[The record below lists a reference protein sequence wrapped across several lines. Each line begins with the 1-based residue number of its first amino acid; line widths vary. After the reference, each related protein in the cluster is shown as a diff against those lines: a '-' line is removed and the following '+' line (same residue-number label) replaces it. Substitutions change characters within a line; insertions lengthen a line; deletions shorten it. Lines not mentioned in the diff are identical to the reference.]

1 MRRFVF
7 LASLL
12 LILAMSLS
20 AFAIDIKGIVVDKKT
35 GAPLP
40 GANVYIRGT
49 SVGAASDLNGRFTFS
64 FEPTRSFNLIVSY
77 VGYKT
82 EARTLAPGDNLSDL
96 RFELIEDVFKGE
108 EIVVTGI
115 ASKTAKSVAEVA
127 VARLSA
133 NQLTVSNSYQELSQ
147 LVAGKVAGVNVAPAS
162 GTVGGGI
169 RFNVRSGGGLN
180 GNEQPLIFVDGVR
193 VDNSEVVGYGVGGQ
207 GTSTLADL
215 NPEDIESIDILKG
228 PAGAASYGTSGSNGV
243 VLITTR
249 KGKLVPGVPKAISI
263 DYKLVSG
270 YNEQSHKYTE
280 DEFISYKD
288 ANAIFKK
295 GPVLQHTLNAYGG
308 TGLMKYYLGI
318 DRRYEDGI
326 IPNNYLDRRTLRA
339 NFDIFP
345 NEKFVVNV
353 NTSYSLTENRLPNN
367 DNNIFGFLGN
377 TLLTPKPYWF
387 TDSTSVRG
395 LLNVREA
402 NRFIGAVRTQ
412 WMPFKNFEA
421 SFTFG
426 VDNGDLR
433 NDNTYPANLKYSF
446 YPKGRRAI
454 YNRQNSQYTYNLD
467 ARYTYSFI
475 PGLNITS
482 IVGAQLFDRKLKTF
496 NIAKKDYLTEL
507 ITNIGAGET
516 FEGGDETYTHTR
528 EAGVFT
534 DHAFSYLDQY
544 FFSFML
550 RNDFASS
557 IGEKAPSIFYPRA
570 SVAVRL
576 DKFRFFPSL
585 FNLMKLRIAYGE
597 TGVLPGLVDGIPLLW
612 RAEPSGYGAGAVLAA
627 IGNSKIEPERIKEFE
642 IGFDAELFT
651 NYSAEFTYYRQYAQ
665 NSIIEFRNAPSTG
678 KIATAV
684 PYNIGA
690 VEGWGIESLLQA
702 RPLSS
707 RNFQLDLS
715 LTNNYQT
722 NEVTDLGGAQP
733 IFDGFDINVFK
744 EGLPKHAFYT
754 QKVVGAIYNEDGT
767 YKGPDVLKDENGQ
780 EMRVNF
786 GSPIPT
792 YTGAFTMNFRFL
804 RNFNLYVLTDW
815 ATGHKMFNNTKEF
828 AIYLGNA
835 FGIGAN
841 NKRYRELQDI
851 LGIKEWYDTIQAATV
866 GSEEYKAAAVEY
878 AKMDRRYDGNF
889 IEDADYFK
897 LREISFSYSFR
908 ELLPKFYANRYLSD
922 LVVGV
927 SGRNLW
933 TTTKYSGADIELN
946 FSGARSLERGQDFL
960 TLQNPRV
967 YTFWMR
973 ISL

>member
-1 MRRFVF
+1 MRK
-7 LASLL
+7 LTLL
-12 LILAMSLS
+12 LCLVIIGALSLPVLAV
-20 AFAIDIKGIVVDKKT
+20 DIKGVVVDKKT
-35 GAPLP
+35 NAPLP
-40 GANVYIRGT
+40 GANVFIRGT
-49 SVGAASDLNGRFTFS
+49 TVGAATDINGRFTFS
-64 FEPTRSFNLIVSY
+64 YQASKPFNLTVSY
-77 VGYKT
+77 IGYKT
-82 EARTLAPGDNLSDL
+82 QVRTFSPTDDLSNL
-96 RFELIEDVFKGE
+96 RFEMVEDVFRGE

-133 NQLTVSNSYQELSQ
+133 NQLTVSNSYQEISQ
-147 LVAGKVAGVNVAPAS
+147 LIAGKVAGVNIAPAS
-162 GTVGGGI
+162 GNVGGAI

-180 GNEQPLIFVDGVR
+180 GNEQPLIYIDGVR
-193 VDNSEVVGYGVGGQ
+193 VDNSEVIGFGVGGQ

-215 NPEDIESIDILKG
+215 NPEDIEAIDILKG

-243 VLITTR
+243 VLITTK
-249 KGKLVPGVPKAISI
+249 KGKLVSGAPKAIAI
-263 DYKLVSG
+263 DYKLVTG

-280 DEFISYKD
+280 DEFISYKH

-339 NFDIFP
+339 NFDIYP
-345 NEKFVVNV
+345 SNRLIVSV

-377 TLLTPKPYWF
+377 TLLTPVPYWF
-387 TDSTSVRG
+387 TDSLSVRG
-395 LLNVREA
+395 LKNVRVA
-402 NRFIGAVRTQ
+402 NRFIGSIRAQ
-412 WMPFKNFEA
+412 YNPFKNFEA
-421 SFTFG
+421 SFTLG
-426 VDNGDLR
+426 IDDGDFR
-433 NDNTYPANLKYSF
+433 NDQTYPANLKYSF

-454 YNRQNSQYTYNLD
+454 YNRQNSQYTYNFD
-467 ARYTYSFI
+467 ARYTYSLFSN
-475 PGLNITS
+475 LNVS
-482 IVGAQLFDRKLKTF
+482 SMVGAQLFDRKLKTF
-496 NIAKKDYLTEL
+496 NIQKKDFLTEL

-528 EAGVFT
+528 EAGIFT
-534 DHAFSYLDQY
+534 DHSFSLFDQY
-544 FFSFML
+544 FFSVML
-550 RNDFASS
+550 RNDYASS
-557 IGEKAPSIFYPRA
+557 IGSKAPSIFYPRA
-570 SVAVRL
+570 SLAIRM
-576 DKFRFFPSL
+576 DKYKFFPSA
-585 FNLMKLRIAYGE
+585 FDLMKLRVAYGE
-597 TGVLPGLVDGIPLLW
+597 TGVLPGTIDGIPLLW

-627 IGNSKIEPERIKEFE
+627 IGNPKIEPERIKELE

-651 NYSAEFTYYRQYAQ
+651 NYSIEFSYYRQFAQ

-684 PYNIGA
+684 PFNIGA
-690 VEGWGIESLLQA
+690 VKGWGIESLVQA
-702 RPLSS
+702 RLLNT
-707 RNFQLDLS
+707 RNIQLDLS
-715 LTNNYQT
+715 MTNNYQT
-722 NEVTDLGGAQP
+722 NKVTDLGGAQP
-733 IFDGFDINVFK
+733 IFDAFDINVFK

-754 QKVVGAIYNEDGT
+754 QKVVGALFNADGT

-792 YTGAFTMNFRFL
+792 YTGSFTMNLRFL
-804 RNFNLYVLTDW
+804 KNFSLYVLTDW

-841 NKRYRELQDI
+841 NKRYRELEDI
-851 LGIKEWYDTIQAATV
+851 LGIKEWYDNIQTAAV
-866 GSEEYKAAAVEY
+866 GSEEYKASAVEY

-897 LREISFSYSFR
+897 LREISFSFSFR
-908 ELLPKFYANRYLSD
+908 DLLSKVNANRYLSD
-922 LVVGV
+922 LVIGV

-933 TTTKYSGADIELN
+933 TTTKYSGADIEMN

-967 YTFWMR
+967 YNLWLR